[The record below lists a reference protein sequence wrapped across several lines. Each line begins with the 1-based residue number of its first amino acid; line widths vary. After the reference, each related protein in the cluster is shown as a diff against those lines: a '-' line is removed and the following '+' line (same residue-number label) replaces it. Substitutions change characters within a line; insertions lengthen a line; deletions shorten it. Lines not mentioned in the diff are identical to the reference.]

1 MDLYQQFIFT
11 RTYARFLPELN
22 RRETF
27 DETVDRYSNFF
38 KDRIPKDYILEWNNT
53 IQSIKKLEIMPS
65 MRALWTAGK
74 ALERENIAG
83 FNCAYIAVNRP
94 RVFAETLYI
103 LMNGTGVGFSVE
115 RQNTNLLPTVPEKI
129 KKIDKTIVVEDS
141 KKGWA
146 IAYDELINLLYE
158 GKEPNIDY
166 SLIRP
171 KGQILKIFG
180 GRASG
185 YEPYKELIDYTI
197 KIFKDS
203 CGRKLR
209 SIECHDIMCFIAK
222 IVVVG
227 GK

>member
-1 MDLYQQFIFT
+1 
-11 RTYARFLPELN
+11 
-22 RRETF
+22 
-27 DETVDRYSNFF
+27 
-38 KDRIPKDYILEWNNT
+38 
-53 IQSIKKLEIMPS
+53 MPS

-146 IAYDELINLLYE
+146 VAYDELINLLYE

-185 YEPYKELIDYTI
+185 HEPYKELIDYTI

-227 GK
+227 GR